1 MFDGLQLVFW
11 SLAYLAIVVYSIKY
25 RSEKQIFMP
34 FIPGMLNF
42 TWELNAFIRSHGF
55 IGHTVWL
62 VLDCLIIGYNFWV
75 LTEKKKRLL
84 YGAATVFCIVLFR
97 FLFQWPAVNGM
108 LLSSYAIDLIM
119 AVVYVWNAKKV
130 SRRGM
135 LLIGIFKFLGD
146 LFAWLHYKDFA
157 VFVMVA
163 GILVQL
169 FNSIY
174 LLLCIVRLKNPA
186 AAGEQK
192 NRKKAAKPKSRD
204 KKELAEWESNKKAKR
219 KKRK

>member
-75 LTEKKKRLL
+75 LTEKRSAFSMERRLFSVL
-84 YGAATVFCIVLFR
+84 CYFVFCF
-97 FLFQWPAVNGM
+97 NG
-108 LLSSYAIDLIM
+108 
-119 AVVYVWNAKKV
+119 
-130 SRRGM
+130 RRSTECCCPPM
-135 LLIGIFKFLGD
+135 
-146 LFAWLHYKDFA
+146 
-157 VFVMVA
+157 
-163 GILVQL
+163 Q
-169 FNSIY
+169 SI
-174 LLLCIVRLKNPA
+174 
-186 AAGEQK
+186 
-192 NRKKAAKPKSRD
+192 
-204 KKELAEWESNKKAKR
+204 
-219 KKRK
+219 